1 MKMNKRP
8 LLILIMSVALVLFI
22 SLACT
27 QSGEIL
33 TPEEATQRVQA
44 TEDAV
49 VVQIDQQAET
59 AELSNGDTFEFVGKG
74 FLVSLYAEP
83 GARTAYSHASRGDEG
98 VVISSENL
106 DGVIWYQVDSG
117 AGEGWV
123 PEESVKVVEGGSED
137 SLVGQT
143 AFLVGKGYLINL
155 VEQAGSMTIVTN
167 QQRGV
172 EVEVLKRVSKD
183 GKIWYLIDA
192 PAGEGWV
199 PEDNLSLEK
208 PE

>member
-1 MKMNKRP
+1 MKIRHLKLAAAGLGLM
-8 LLILIMSVALVLFI
+8 VLI

-33 TPEEATQRVQA
+33 TPAEATQRVQA
-44 TEDAV
+44 TEDAKIV
-49 VVQIDQQAET
+49 EIDQQAET

-98 VVISSENL
+98 VVISSEVL
-106 DGVIWYQVDSG
+106 DGVVWYQVDSG

-123 PEESVKVVEGGSED
+123 PEESVKALGTSGEED
-137 SLVGQT
+137 QFLGET
-143 AFLVGKGYLINL
+143 AYLIGKGYLINI
-155 VEQAGSMTIVTN
+155 VEEPGSMKIIAN
-167 QQRGV
+167 QERGV
-172 EVEVLKRVSKD
+172 EVEVLKKVVEG
-183 GKIWYLIDA
+183 GKSWYLIDA
-192 PAGEGWV
+192 PTGQGWV
-199 PEDNLSLEK
+199 VQDNLTLEN